1 MFWLGAAFT
10 IGNHV
15 GPLDK
20 TLLFILLPYL
30 PVLFCFFEPA
40 SGTMKKETISSL
52 KLLVSD
58 GKFLSFPV
66 FHPARGLR
74 DEAAFIGQVS
84 SVYHI
89 HQLAARAAISITA
102 APS

>member
-1 MFWLGAAFT
+1 ML
-10 IGNHV
+10 
-15 GPLDK
+15 
-20 TLLFILLPYL
+20 
-30 PVLFCFFEPA
+30 A
-40 SGTMKKETISSL
+40 SGTMKKELISSL

-66 FHPARGLR
+66 FQPSRGLR
-74 DEAAFIGQVS
+74 DGAAFIGQIS